1 MAGRQ
6 ARIRHGFAKHK
17 WLKSID
23 SKLKF
28 PTVPQST
35 HTEGRHVNVHKLS
48 KCVCRQWLW
57 LIPVHCRRPRRQ
69 QNFWFTFTS
78 SSLWTLPFM
87 LELAQVLQQQQQQQ
101 PRQQNSAN
109 HQIIIIIIW
118 IALLHWLLLLLV
130 KLLLLLLQ
138 WTCQHWI
145 EHITDWLPFSLF
157 AFFRQCKTRSP
168 SVWISV
174 RVGTLNRTLRD
185 LCSSI
190 WTLWTAAAA
199 AAFFSPSLTT
209 LSCYWAII
217 QILVTFIIYFCT
229 LPFSASLASFHLI
242 TTAATAVIVIVMVII
257 SSAHWSANLGFDSIY
272 YILHCCC

>member
-6 ARIRHGFAKHK
+6 ARVRHGFAKHK

-57 LIPVHCRRPRRQ
+57 LIPVHCRRRRPRRRQ

-87 LELAQVLQQQQQQQ
+87 LELAQVLQ
-101 PRQQNSAN
+101 
-109 HQIIIIIIW
+109 
-118 IALLHWLLLLLV
+118 
-130 KLLLLLLQ
+130 
-138 WTCQHWI
+138 QHWI

-190 WTLWTAAAA
+190 WTLWAAAA
-199 AAFFSPSLTT
+199 AAFLSPSLTT

-242 TTAATAVIVIVMVII
+242 TTAAAVIVIVMVII
-257 SSAHWSANLGFDSIY
+257 SSAHWSAN
-272 YILHCCC
+272 

>member
-6 ARIRHGFAKHK
+6 DRVRHGFAKHK

-57 LIPVHCRRPRRQ
+57 LIPVHCRRRRPRRRQ
-69 QNFWFTFTS
+69 QNFWFTFTT

-130 KLLLLLLQ
+130 KLLLLQ

-190 WTLWTAAAA
+190 WTLWAAAA
-199 AAFFSPSLTT
+199 AAFLSPSLTT

-229 LPFSASLASFHLI
+229 LPLSFSLCPSLHPWLPF
-242 TTAATAVIVIVMVII
+242 I
-257 SSAHWSANLGFDSIY
+257 SLRQQQQQ
-272 YILHCCC
+272 